1 MNWYKVFYWL
11 TVSDG
16 VKDALDT
23 FSNIFTFFSVIFGL
37 WYAICVVVIL
47 SSDLG
52 AEEIQIESEKELKSW
67 LNYRKWSGRT
77 FWFTFT
83 LTLGLWIG
91 WAMTPTKKDCLMII
105 AGGSIG
111 NFISNDSNATK
122 IPGDVTKFLH
132 MSLRNE
138 IKDLELPTDVK
149 QSLTK
154 DLGIKTDKEEFA
166 DKLKSLSK
174 EELIKFI
181 QSDTT
186 KTK

>member
-23 FSNIFTFFSVIFGL
+23 FSNIFTFFAIIFGL
-37 WYAICVVVIL
+37 WYAICIIIIL
-47 SSDLG
+47 SNDLG
-52 AEEIQIESEKELKSW
+52 SEEVKFDSEKDQKAW

-83 LTLGLWIG
+83 LTLCLWIG

-111 NFISNDSNATK
+111 NFISNDSNVTK
-122 IPGDVTKFLH
+122 IPGDITKFLH
-132 MSLRNE
+132 LSLRNE
-138 IKDLELPTDVK
+138 IKDLELPKNEK

-154 DLGIKTDKEEFA
+154 DLGIKTEKEEFA
-166 DKLKSLSK
+166 DKLKALSK
-174 EELIKFI
+174 EELIKLI
-181 QSDTT
+181 QSDKNQT
-186 KTK
+186 K

>member
-23 FSNIFTFFSVIFGL
+23 FSNIFTFFAVIFGL
-37 WYAICVVVIL
+37 WYAVCIIVIL

-52 AEEIQIESEKELKSW
+52 ANDTPIESEKDNKSW
-67 LNYRKWSGRT
+67 MNYRKWSGRT

-83 LTLGLWIG
+83 LTLCLWIG
-91 WAMTPTKKDCLMII
+91 WAMTPTKQDCLMII

-111 NFISNDSNATK
+111 NFISNDSSAAK
-122 IPGDVTKFLH
+122 LPADVTKVLH
-132 MSLRNE
+132 LYLKNE
-138 IKDLELPTDVK
+138 IKTLELSPELK
-149 QSLTK
+149 QSLNK
-154 DLGIKTDKEEFA
+154 DLGIKTDKEELA
-166 DKLKSLSK
+166 DKLKTLSR

-186 KTK
+186 QTK